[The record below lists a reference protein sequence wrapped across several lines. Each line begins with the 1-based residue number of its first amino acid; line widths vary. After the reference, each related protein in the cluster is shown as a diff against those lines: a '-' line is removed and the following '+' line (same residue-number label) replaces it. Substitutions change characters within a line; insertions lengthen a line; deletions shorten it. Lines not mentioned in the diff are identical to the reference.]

1 MARSLSVQ
9 FCNADTFEEDLL
21 RVDSHFTKEDLKK
34 IASKVD
40 LPSEYWSRMDTGMT
54 IYAANAYDPSEALYQ
69 YFNNVSDYLHDNAIE
84 DPVFAAFSWDYGAY
98 DIYSID
104 KDSVTYVAEQ
114 GYGPG
119 KPLVP
124 EEEMEG
130 AWYLDYE
137 AVPYHNKANTLI
149 SQRIDGNMN
158 VVYSPEAMKRKVEMA
173 EQAQLDAVLRG
184 DYEKLCHE
192 NNDSLSV
199 EERTANFKQMAT
211 LKKHL
216 IQAEKDFIE
225 RFDSNHDEYNA
236 LVSEMNRDHVKEAY
250 QYKDE
255 TLFENMYPEDAEAG
269 QTDDLGR

>member
-21 RVDSHFTKEDLKK
+21 RVDSPFTEEDLKK

-40 LPSEYWSRMDTGMT
+40 LPNEYWSRMDTGMT
-54 IYAANAYDPSEALYQ
+54 VYAANAYDPHEDMYQ
-69 YFNNVSDYLHDNAIE
+69 YFNNVSDYLHDNHIE
-84 DPVFAAFSWDYGAY
+84 DPVSAAFSWDYGSY
-98 DIYSID
+98 EIYSID
-104 KDSVTYVAEQ
+104 KDSVRFVAEQ

-119 KPLVP
+119 EPLVP
-124 EEEMEG
+124 EEEMAG

-137 AVPYHNKANTLI
+137 AVPYRNEAGTLI

-158 VVYSPEAMKRKVEMA
+158 VVHSLEDAERKAEMA

-184 DYEKLCHE
+184 DYEKLCHK

-199 EERTANFKQMAT
+199 EERTANFKQMAA
-211 LKKHL
+211 LKKDL

-225 RFDSNHDEYNA
+225 KFDSNHDEYNA

-255 TLFENMYPEDAEAG
+255 TLFENMYSGDTEAN
-269 QTDDLGR
+269 QTDDYER